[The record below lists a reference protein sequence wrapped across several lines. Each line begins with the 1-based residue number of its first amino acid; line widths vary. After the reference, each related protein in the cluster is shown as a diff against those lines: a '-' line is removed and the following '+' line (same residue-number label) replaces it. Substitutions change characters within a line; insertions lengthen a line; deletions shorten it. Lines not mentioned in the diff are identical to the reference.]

1 MNRPLSRL
9 GTAVIVMIGLLLA
22 NIAYTQVIKADD
34 YRADPNNKRTLVA
47 EYSRQR
53 GQITAAGGVV
63 LARSDPVDDQ
73 YRYQRVYPDG
83 AAVREPHRLL
93 LHAVRPDRA
102 GTHAERDPVRRG
114 ARTHRRAALRPDHRP
129 GPARRQRRAE
139 HRARRCSRPRTT
151 P

>member
-1 MNRPLSRL
+1 MKRPLRRL
-9 GTAVIVMIGLLLA
+9 GTAVIVMVVLLLA

-73 YRYQRVYPDG
+73 YSYQRVYPEG
-83 AAVREPHRLL
+83 AAYAHPVDYYSMLKLPT
-93 LHAVRPDRA
+93 
-102 GTHAERDPVRRG
+102 GT
-114 ARTHRRAALRPDHRP
+114 
-129 GPARRQRRAE
+129 
-139 HRARRCSRPRTT
+139 
-151 P
+151 

>member
-73 YRYQRVYPDG
+73 YRYQRVYPERP
-83 AAVREPHRLL
+83 AATRTSPATTRC
-93 LHAVRPDRA
+93 
-102 GTHAERDPVRRG
+102 GTAPPGSNARRT
-114 ARTHRRAALRPDHRP
+114 RSC
-129 GPARRQRRAE
+129 PARRP
-139 HRARRCSRPRTT
+139 S
-151 P
+151 